1 MKKKILLVSLFL
13 VILYL
18 AVLTISYFN
27 PTTIIHTKVD
37 ESFQAGYRNSIF
49 IKGTLKSSNYPNKGD
64 YKAYVIDNP
73 TYYFNPA
80 NCPDGSI
87 LYANE
92 DEIKYLLI
100 NKKYEEYDSKIYMD
114 SPFTFK
120 KEAKANILDEHTFT
134 RKPDSKI
141 IYYSLDE
148 FEDSKEYLLNLDYRI
163 ITYSG
168 YDSFYVG
175 IANTDAELKIF
186 E

>member
-1 MKKKILLVSLFL
+1 MKKKMLF
-13 VILYL
+13 VILSLTILYF

-27 PTTIIHTKVD
+27 PTTIIYSVVD
-37 ESFQAGYRNSIF
+37 ESFQTGYRNAIF

-80 NCPDGSI
+80 RCPDGRI
-87 LYANE
+87 LSANE

-148 FEDSKEYLLNLDYRI
+148 FEDSKEYLLNLDYRT